1 MRTGVRLAIDLGS
14 VRVGIAKSD
23 PQGILASPLRVE
35 PFTDDETVI
44 AAISALA
51 HDYECLEVIVGL
63 PVSLSG
69 DEALAASAVREFAQK
84 LAGHIAVPVRLIDE
98 RMTTAAAR
106 KQLQSAGYST
116 RTDKH
121 LIDAAAAV
129 ILLEDALEAERRQG
143 QPTGEVV

>member
-1 MRTGVRLAIDLGS
+1 MRPGVRLAIDLGS
-14 VRVGIAKSD
+14 VRVGIAKCD
-23 PQGILASPLRVE
+23 REGILASPLRVE
-35 PFTDDETVI
+35 PFTDNETVASVI
-44 AAISALA
+44 VSLCAK
-51 HDYECLEVIVGL
+51 YECVEIIVGL
-63 PVSLSG
+63 PVNLAG
-69 DEALAASAVREFAQK
+69 EEAVSAAVVRTFAQA
-84 LAGHIAVPVRLIDE
+84 LSELSTVPVRLVDE

-143 QPTGEVV
+143 HPIGEVV